1 METPTR
7 NENGR
12 APGLFLRGWIMSTR
26 LILVA
31 TATVIVSF
39 PQLFAAPD
47 QPSVRTSSVSVP
59 RLIHGVPE
67 DTRAALPHPGVPAV
81 FVMARS
87 AQAAPAWRV
96 AILGDL
102 LATGYGIGASAAYP
116 RVLERIARDAG
127 WPIEVSIWAA
137 NGHTTADGLA
147 NAHDIARW
155 APHVAVVALGG
166 NDALRGTPAPTVRAN
181 LDQLL
186 ATLRPSSSYLVVAGM
201 RGTASARRG
210 PRRGLP
216 SRVSGCCRRLRCGV
230 DAVPARGRGRPSRVQ
245 PSRWRASERD
255 RRTYRRRQPVAVR
268 ALGFPAV
275 NGRRKLTNS

>member
-1 METPTR
+1 
-7 NENGR
+7 
-12 APGLFLRGWIMSTR
+12 MSTR

-47 QPSVRTSSVSVP
+47 QPGVRTSSVSVP

-96 AILGDL
+96 AILGDS

-201 RGTASARRG
+201 RA
-210 PRRGLP
+210 LP
-216 SRVSGCCRRLRCGV
+216 AHGEVHGAAFHLAFRDAAAVY
-230 DAVPARGRGRPSRVQ
+230 DAVWMPFLLEGVAARPEYNQADGVHPNATGARIVGANLWPYV
-245 PSRWRASERD
+245 RWAFQQLLER
-255 RRTYRRRQPVAVR
+255 
-268 ALGFPAV
+268 
-275 NGRRKLTNS
+275 